1 MTDDLTT
8 LTSSMTGIFDSVKTG
23 GLTIVGGAIAIGIIF
38 IGAKWLWGKTRQWLA
53 KV

>member
-1 MTDDLTT
+1 MADLTT
-8 LTSSMTGIFDSVKTG
+8 IVESMTGIFDQVKTSG
-23 GLTIVGGAIAIGIIF
+23 ITIVTGAIGIGVIF

>member
-1 MTDDLTT
+1 MSDLSTLTT
-8 LTSSMTGIFDSVKTG
+8 LMTGLFSDVKTAG
-23 GLTIVGGAIAIGIIF
+23 ITIVTAAIGIGVVF

>member
-1 MTDDLTT
+1 MSELSTI
-8 LTSSMTGIFDSVKTG
+8 TSSMTGVFDAVKTSG
-23 GLTIVGGAIAIGIIF
+23 ITIVTGAIGLGVIF